1 MSILRPVAP
10 EKIREIDVMA
20 RPASEHPTELELLIL
35 KILWERSP
43 LPVREVRLALAAA
56 GREAAHTSVITTLNT
71 MVRKKLLRRRRDG
84 KAFLFSPRVEQQTV
98 RQRMLGDVVDRL
110 FDGSAAAVMLS
121 LLDRADLK
129 PDDLKQLRQFVD
141 RQTREKRE

>member
-1 MSILRPVAP
+1 
-10 EKIREIDVMA
+10 MA

-35 KILWERSP
+35 KILWDRSP
-43 LPVREVRLALAAA
+43 LPVREVRRALAAV

-71 MVRKKLLRRRRDG
+71 MTRKKLLRRRRDG
-84 KAFLFSPRVEQQTV
+84 KAYLFSPRVEQQAV

-121 LLDRADLK
+121 LFDRADLN
-129 PDDLKQLRQFVD
+129 PDELGKLRQFVD
-141 RQTREKRE
+141 RKTRENTE

>member
-1 MSILRPVAP
+1 
-10 EKIREIDVMA
+10 MA

-35 KILWERSP
+35 KILWDRSP
-43 LPVREVRLALAAA
+43 LPVRDVRQALAEG

-71 MVRKKLLRRRRDG
+71 MVHKKLLRRRRDG
-84 KAFLFSPRVEQQTV
+84 KAYLFSPRVQQQAV

-121 LLDRADLK
+121 LFDRGDLN
-129 PDDLKQLRQFVD
+129 PDELSQLRQFVD
-141 RQTREKRE
+141 RKTREKPE

>member
-1 MSILRPVAP
+1 
-10 EKIREIDVMA
+10 MA

-35 KILWERSP
+35 KILWDRSP
-43 LPVREVRLALAAA
+43 LPVRDVRQALAAG

-71 MVRKKLLRRRRDG
+71 MVDKKLLRRRRDG
-84 KAFLFSPRVEQQTV
+84 KAYLFSPRVEQQAV

-121 LLDRADLK
+121 LFDRADLN
-129 PDDLKQLRQFVD
+129 PDELSQLRQFVD
-141 RQTREKRE
+141 RKSREKSE

>member
-1 MSILRPVAP
+1 
-10 EKIREIDVMA
+10 MA

-35 KILWERSP
+35 KILWDRSP
-43 LPVREVRLALAAA
+43 LPVRDVRQALAAG

-71 MVRKKLLRRRRDG
+71 MVHKKLLRRRRDG
-84 KAFLFSPRVEQQTV
+84 KAYLFSPRVEQQAV

-121 LLDRADLK
+121 LFDRADLK
-129 PDDLKQLRQFVD
+129 PDELSQLRQFVD
-141 RQTREKRE
+141 RKSREKSG